1 MDIVLQ
7 SLTNEWESL
16 LRAAPRLIFAIL
28 VFLAILALGR
38 LAGRGLS
45 VVLARADSPMSH
57 REFFRKLV
65 IWIFVFFGIS
75 IALNVIGLR
84 GAAAGMLTG
93 GGVTAV
99 VLGFAFRE
107 IGENFLAGFFLAFSR
122 PFRQGD
128 LIRSGDLEGV
138 VTGTEIRST
147 KIRTAEGSDIFIPS
161 SQLFKSPLI
170 NYTLDGLRRLE
181 FKVGIDY
188 RNDPQAAC
196 SRLLEQVA
204 LDKNILTHP
213 APFAGI
219 SELAPSF
226 VQISVTFWLDT
237 LKIKSDI
244 RKIRSNLMDRC
255 RKVLIDDGYTV
266 SAEVTT
272 AVSLA
277 AAQSIPVEVN
287 KA

>member
-7 SLTNEWESL
+7 SLTSEWESL
-16 LRAAPRLIFAIL
+16 LRAAPRL
-28 VFLAILALGR
+28 VLALLIFLVILMVGR

-45 VVLARADSPMSH
+45 LVLARADSPMTH
-57 REFFRKLV
+57 REFFRKVV
-65 IWIFVFFGIS
+65 IWIFVFLGIS

-84 GAAAGMLTG
+84 GAAAGILTG

-181 FKVGIDY
+181 FKIGIDY
-188 RNDPQAAC
+188 RDDPQVAC
-196 SRLLEQVA
+196 QRMLDQVA
-204 LDKNILTHP
+204 KDNNILDQP

-219 SELAPSF
+219 SELAPAY
-226 VQISVTFWLDT
+226 VELTVTFWLDT
-237 LKIKSDI
+237 LKIDTDI
-244 RKIRSNLMDRC
+244 RKIRSDLMDRC
-255 RKVLIDDGYTV
+255 RKALLDDGYTV
-266 SAEVTT
+266 SSEVTT
-272 AVSLA
+272 AVSLNA
-277 AAQSIPVEVN
+277 QQSISVATE
-287 KA
+287 